1 VVYEEERWKEMDRD
15 NRGDIPV
22 LFSFVLCSIL
32 CVVVVLVLKQKKVS
46 QRLKL
51 YSKCSVIIYS

>member
-1 VVYEEERWKEMDRD
+1 MVYEEERWKEVDRD
-15 NRGDIPV
+15 NRGDIPL
-22 LFSFVLCSIL
+22 LFYVRFVFDSVRAC
-32 CVVVVLVLKQKKVS
+32 VLVLKQKKVS